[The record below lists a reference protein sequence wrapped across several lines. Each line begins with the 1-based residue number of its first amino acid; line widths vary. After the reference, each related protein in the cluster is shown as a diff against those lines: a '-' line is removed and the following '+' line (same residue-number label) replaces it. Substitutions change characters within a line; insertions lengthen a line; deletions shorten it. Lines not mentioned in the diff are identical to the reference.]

1 MLEPSGPNFAPH
13 PRPSIR
19 SKNGTVGKSLHRNP
33 AVENQA
39 TDRAF
44 RIGQKQTVN
53 VYRLISAETFEE
65 KINAMIEAK
74 KALADMTV
82 ESGENWIGDL
92 TNNEL
97 KEIFTLQNH

>member
-1 MLEPSGPNFAPH
+1 M
-13 PRPSIR
+13 
-19 SKNGTVGKSLHRNP
+19 GKSLHRNL

-53 VYRLISAETFEE
+53 VCRLISADTFEE
-65 KINAMIEAK
+65 KIKAMIEAK
-74 KALADMTV
+74 KTLAGMTV
-82 ESGENWIGDL
+82 ESGENWIGDI

-97 KEIFTLQNH
+97 EEIFTLQNH

>member
-1 MLEPSGPNFAPH
+1 M
-13 PRPSIR
+13 
-19 SKNGTVGKSLHRNP
+19 GKSLHRNP

-53 VYRLISAETFEE
+53 VCRLISADTFEE
-65 KINAMIEAK
+65 KIKAMIEAK
-74 KALADMTV
+74 KTLAGMTV
-82 ESGENWIGDL
+82 ESGENWIGDI

-97 KEIFTLQNH
+97 EEIFTLQNH